1 MLGWLHVS
9 LPDPKFAN
17 RAHTRAHECG
27 RDEQTRGGGSVNIH
41 PTPSPRDF
49 PHLLR
54 LGLARRGCRS
64 RIVAE
69 STSFPAMVNFGE
81 SGQAACTRTPLFIK
95 NRPTYFFTNASNNV
109 QRRRWRRRNCFA
121 GRDRIFVTDLIRRRA
136 ARRFDAAEPQ
146 NAPGPH
152 RRSGRAPTR
161 RQKGRAATNVH
172 KDQRRP
178 SHAVIATVETRR
190 PEDHFERADRLGW
203 SKWREK
209 SRSFLAGL

>member
-1 MLGWLHVS
+1 MS
-9 LPDPKFAN
+9 QPN
-17 RAHTRAHECG
+17 RRRVHLFSCHGQFWGVRT
-27 RDEQTRGGGSVNIH
+27 GSVHTNATVYKKSANI
-41 PTPSPRDF
+41 
-49 PHLLR
+49 
-54 LGLARRGCRS
+54 
-64 RIVAE
+64 
-69 STSFPAMVNFGE
+69 
-81 SGQAACTRTPLFIK
+81 
-95 NRPTYFFTNASNNV
+95 FFTNASNNV
-109 QRRRWRRRNCFA
+109 QRRRWRRRRCFV
-121 GRDRIFVTDLIRRRA
+121 GGDRIFVTDLIRRRA
-136 ARRFDAAEPQ
+136 ACLFDAAEPQ